1 MFKTIQQLT
10 LTATLLVAS
19 AFAQAAPVSFNV
31 NLASLNPG
39 SGYGID
45 ASEASGNLLDV
56 RFNAMTAPYA
66 FTLNNAGDFYLFQ
79 VGSVSFKEPNTNG
92 GINGTEAAG
101 NLDVT
106 ALFSFTNPFGGTQ
119 TLEAFGTAQTGMI
132 ADAAVDF
139 QLTWLATTVTFN
151 GGSFSLALMPL
162 AFNNTNQTQALWA
175 MISLNPG
182 SGNDLPEPASI
193 ALIGLALAGLSL
205 ARRKHS

>member
-1 MFKTIQQLT
+1 MLKTIKQLT
-10 LTATLLVAS
+10 LSATLLAAT
-19 AFAQAAPVSFNV
+19 AFAHAAPVSFNV
-31 NLASLNPG
+31 NLSSLNPG

-45 ASEASGNLLDV
+45 AHEAAGKLIDV
-56 RFNAMTAPYA
+56 RFNAQTTPYS
-66 FTLNNAGDFYLFQ
+66 FTLNNAGDYHLFQ
-79 VGSVSFKEPNTNG
+79 VGTVSFQEPNTNG

-101 NLDVT
+101 DLGVT

-119 TLEAFGTAQTGMI
+119 TLEAFGTAYTGML

-139 QLTWLATTVTFN
+139 QLTWFATTVTFN

-175 MISLNPG
+175 MISLNPV
-182 SGNDLPEPASI
+182 SGNVPEPTSV

-205 ARRKHS
+205 ARRKRA